1 MKLGRLLFAIT
12 IAWCWPLASP
22 AADLRVG
29 AAAVNIKADDSMV
42 LGGMM
47 GPTWAKGQEGELR
60 ATAVVV
66 EKLGNPKLAIVAC
79 DVLFV
84 ERDFLDPAIAEIESL
99 TGIPTAHILVNATH
113 THHAPS

>member
-1 MKLGRLLFAIT
+1 MKLGSLLFAIT

-22 AADLRVG
+22 AADLRIG

-66 EKLGNPKLAIVAC
+66 EKPGSTSSPSSPAMCCSWSEISSIRQWPKSS
-79 DVLFV
+79 
-84 ERDFLDPAIAEIESL
+84 RSPASQHR
-99 TGIPTAHILVNATH
+99 TF
-113 THHAPS
+113 S